1 MDNLGMDD
9 PASISDAGPDCRRG
23 PLSAH
28 SRALCAL
35 STSCDV
41 NEFSLSATPF
51 A

>member
-28 SRALCAL
+28 SRARLRA
-35 STSCDV
+35 V
-41 NEFSLSATPF
+41 YIMRRE
-51 A
+51 